1 MAAPTHEPAPF
12 RLAFRAEGE
21 FVNCYYAAADT
32 MSGATLL
39 GSMRRSLFESTPGV
53 FHKWQALLQEILAAA
68 CVDVLGDAPQFE
80 TKPAPEHERSG
91 RA

>member
-1 MAAPTHEPAPF
+1 MALEAAPF

-32 MSGATLL
+32 MENAMLL
-39 GSMRRSLFESTPGV
+39 GSMRRSTLEKTPGV
-53 FHKWQALLQEILAAA
+53 FWKWQALMQEVLTAA
-68 CVDVLGDAPQFE
+68 CLDVLGAAPQFE
-80 TKPAPEHERSG
+80 TKPGPEHERSG